1 MNTVIEVSHVSKYYG
16 EFPAVRD
23 VSFKIPSKSCFGL
36 LGPNGAGKTTT
47 IKMIL
52 GLIKPN
58 SGKIFVMGYPAGSL
72 GAKKHIGYLP
82 EKFTFNE
89 KWAVLDMLTYVGI
102 LYGMS
107 RKDAEER
114 GLELLEW
121 MGLSGWEY
129 EKFGSLSAGMKQRV
143 GITQA
148 LVTDPDILILD
159 EPTTN
164 LDVTGRVEILK
175 KIRELVDRQG
185 KTVLLST
192 HILAEVE
199 KVADHVAII
208 NRGVTIASGSLEE
221 LSKIKTIYHLEVNK
235 PEILINELKNKNF
248 IQELKASGKIITIK
262 TTDPEK
268 FEKEALNIILK
279 KNLRLSYFSHKGETL
294 EELFT
299 RLTVE
304 EEK

>member
-248 IQELKASGKIITIK
+248 IQELKVSGKTITIK

>member
-1 MNTVIEVSHVSKYYG
+1 
-16 EFPAVRD
+16 
-23 VSFKIPSKSCFGL
+23 
-36 LGPNGAGKTTT
+36 
-47 IKMIL
+47 
-52 GLIKPN
+52 
-58 SGKIFVMGYPAGSL
+58 
-72 GAKKHIGYLP
+72 
-82 EKFTFNE
+82 
-89 KWAVLDMLTYVGI
+89 
-102 LYGMS
+102 
-107 RKDAEER
+107 
-114 GLELLEW
+114 
-121 MGLSGWEY
+121 
-129 EKFGSLSAGMKQRV
+129 MKQKRV
-143 GITQA
+143 GIAQA

-199 KVADHVAII
+199 KVADHAAII
-208 NRGVTIASGSLEE
+208 NRGVTIASGSLGE
-221 LSKIKTIYHLEVNK
+221 LSKIKTTYHLEVNK

-248 IQELKASGKIITIK
+248 IQELNVSGKTITIK

-279 KNLRLSYFSHKGETL
+279 ENLRLSYFSHKGETL

-299 RLTVE
+299 RLIVE

>member
-1 MNTVIEVSHVSKYYG
+1 MDTVIEVSHVSKYYG
-16 EFPAVRD
+16 EFPAVRN
-23 VSFKIPSKSCFGL
+23 VSFKVPSRSCFGL

-58 SGKIFVMGYPAGSL
+58 SGKILVMGYPAGSI

-89 KWAVLDMLTYVGI
+89 KWTVLDMLTYVGI
-102 LYGMS
+102 LYGMG
-107 RKDAEER
+107 RREAEER

-121 MGLSGWEY
+121 IGLSGWEY

-143 GITQA
+143 GIAQA

-164 LDVTGRVEILK
+164 LDVTGRVEILR
-175 KIRELVDRQG
+175 KIRELVDKQG

-208 NRGVTIASGSLEE
+208 NRGVTIVSGSLKE
-221 LSKIKTIYHLEVNK
+221 LSKIKTIYRIEVDK
-235 PEILINELKNKNF
+235 PEILVNRLKNKDF
-248 IQELKASGKIITIK
+248 VKEIETTGKVITVK
-262 TTDPEK
+262 VSDQEK
-268 FEKEALNIILK
+268 FEREVLNIIL
-279 KNLRLSYFSHKGETL
+279 NENIRLYYFSHKGETL
-294 EELFT
+294 EEILT
-299 RLTVE
+299 RFIVVE
-304 EEK
+304 EK

>member
-1 MNTVIEVSHVSKYYG
+1 ML
-16 EFPAVRD
+16 R
-23 VSFKIPSKSCFGL
+23 
-36 LGPNGAGKTTT
+36 
-47 IKMIL
+47 
-52 GLIKPN
+52 
-58 SGKIFVMGYPAGSL
+58 
-72 GAKKHIGYLP
+72 KHIGYLP

-89 KWAVLDMLTYVGI
+89 KWFVLDMLTYVGI

-107 RKDAEER
+107 KKEAEER

-121 MGLSGWEY
+121 IGLNGWEH

-143 GITQA
+143 GIAQA

-164 LDVTGRVEILK
+164 LDVTGRVEMLK
-175 KIRELVDRQG
+175 KIRELVDRQN

-208 NRGVTIASGSLEE
+208 NRGVTVISGSLRE
-221 LSKIKTIYHLEVNK
+221 LSEIRTIYHVEVDK
-235 PEILINELKNKNF
+235 PEILAAKLKNKDF
-248 IQELKASGKIITIK
+248 IEELEVSGKTITIR
-262 TTDPEK
+262 TNDPEK
-268 FEKEALNIILK
+268 FEKEMLNIILK
-279 KNLRLSYFSHKGETL
+279 ENLRLFYFSHKGETL

-299 RLTVE
+299 RFIVM
-304 EEK
+304 EEKII

>member
-89 KWAVLDMLTYVGI
+89 KWAVLDMLTHVGI